1 MVHKVFVQTKNNF
14 AAKLKRADMEK
25 EKVFQILNE
34 LTRGMRPLRLS
45 FEDYS
50 YLADEHEI
58 ECFSHASSTNENIT
72 RVKEILD
79 KLGEDLLNTGIDFE
93 RFVLI
98 IECNSQK
105 ELMMMRDLMCLL
117 MHRVGTALEYFF
129 GFVPKLMQQMVT
141 IMSGEKKPV
150 LPR

>member
-1 MVHKVFVQTKNNF
+1 VHKVFVQTKNNF

-105 ELMMMRDLMCLL
+105 ELMMNEMEPVHEFCDKYIKGNKMCWGLS
-117 MHRVGTALEYFF
+117 MHDGIEGVKIILVASR
-129 GFVPKLMQQMVT
+129 
-141 IMSGEKKPV
+141 
-150 LPR
+150 